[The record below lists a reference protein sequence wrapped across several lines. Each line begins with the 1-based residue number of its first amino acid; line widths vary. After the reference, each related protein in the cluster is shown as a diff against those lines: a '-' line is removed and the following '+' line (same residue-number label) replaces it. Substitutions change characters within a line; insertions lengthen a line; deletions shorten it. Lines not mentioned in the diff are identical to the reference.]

1 MEHQEKGLQLLATK
15 VTEKIPDLRNGK
27 DHYQSFPR
35 KKNTLSLKQSKIVN
49 AQPNT
54 LKTQKLF
61 I

>member
-35 KKNTLSLKQSKIVN
+35 KKNT
-49 AQPNT
+49 
-54 LKTQKLF
+54 
-61 I
+61 